1 MSYYIRLLREALSA
15 AAAGAIGP
23 TPVSTHENRQSRC
36 SVDRLKRFRGTFLRP
51 ALLAALVAALLAGT
65 PTSAGAAPAP
75 TGPRQY
81 YLSLGD
87 SNGFGLQVI
96 RWLQMLDDG
105 TYTPDAFNTGYTDD
119 LAATIRARLRPD
131 LQVVNYSCPATGTG
145 DMLRPDGCF
154 FQQIGLALHDEFTGS
169 QLDAATAFLR
179 AHPGQVSPI
188 TISVGGGDMAG
199 AIFDCNAQ
207 PLCVAHSGVFQT
219 IRRNLT
225 RILGQLRAAAPTAD
239 ILLLLPHNVTVV
251 DFPGDNPLW
260 AAFVLELR
268 TVAAANHVRVADAF
282 AAITLSGRTCE
293 LTFACL
299 PPDLSDSHPN
309 DAGYA
314 VIARLFYDAAGYPQL

>member
-1 MSYYIRLLREALSA
+1 LLSVGLLA
-15 AAAGAIGP
+15 AM
-23 TPVSTHENRQSRC
+23 V
-36 SVDRLKRFRGTFLRP
+36 
-51 ALLAALVAALLAGT
+51 AALVAGAPA
-65 PTSAGAAPAP
+65 AAAAPAP
-75 TGPRQY
+75 LGPRHY

-87 SNGFGLQVI
+87 SFGFGLQVT
-96 RWLQMLDDG
+96 RWLAMLDAG

-119 LAATIRARLRPD
+119 LAATIRTRLRPD
-131 LQVVNYSCPATGTG
+131 LQVVNYSCPASGTG
-145 DMLRPDGCF
+145 EMLRADGCF

-188 TISVGGGDMAG
+188 TISISTADMLSAVE
-199 AIFDCNAQ
+199 DCNAA
-207 PLCVAHSGVFQT
+207 PVCVARSGVFRT
-219 IRRNLT
+219 IRTNLT
-225 RILGQLRAAAPTAD
+225 VILGRLRVAAPTAA

-268 TVAAANHVRVADAF
+268 TIAAAKNVRVADAF
-282 AAITLSGRTCE
+282 TAITLSGRTCE

-299 PPDLSDSHPN
+299 PGDLADSHPN

-314 VIARLFYDAAGYPQL
+314 VMARLFYRAAGYAQLQDANRRS

>member
-1 MSYYIRLLREALSA
+1 MRPL
-15 AAAGAIGP
+15 
-23 TPVSTHENRQSRC
+23 T
-36 SVDRLKRFRGTFLRP
+36 RFRRSLLSL

-65 PTSAGAAPAP
+65 PAAAAAAPTP
-75 TGPRQY
+75 LGPRHY

-87 SNGFGLQVI
+87 SFGFGLQVT
-96 RWLQMLDDG
+96 RWAAMVDAG

-119 LAATIRARLRPD
+119 LAAMVRARLRPD
-131 LQVVNYSCPATGTG
+131 LQVVNYSCPASATG
-145 DMLRPDGCF
+145 DMLRADGCF
-154 FQQIGLALHDEFTGS
+154 FQQIGLALHDEFSGS

-179 AHPGQVSPI
+179 ANPGQVSPI
-188 TISVGGGDMAG
+188 TISIGTADMLS
-199 AIFDCNAQ
+199 AIEDCSAA
-207 PLCVAHSGVFQT
+207 PVCVARSGVFRT
-219 IRRNLT
+219 LRENLT
-225 RILGQLRAAAPTAD
+225 VILGRLRAAAPTAD

-268 TVAAANHVRVADAF
+268 TIAAAHEVRVADAF

-299 PPDLSDSHPN
+299 PGDLADSHPN

-314 VIARLFYDAAGYPQL
+314 VMARLFYRAAGYSRL